1 LLDLTIGHISGEEA
15 VHAIFCKHKG
25 KAQAEPTNE
34 AKDHNLRIKG
44 KKDSWRHRDSEF
56 IAAVDRIHK

>member
-1 LLDLTIGHISGEEA
+1 LLDLTIGHVSGEEA
-15 VHAIFCKHKG
+15 VHAIFYKHKG

-34 AKDHNLRIKG
+34 AKDRNLRIKG
-44 KKDSWRHRDSEF
+44 KKDSWRHHDNEF